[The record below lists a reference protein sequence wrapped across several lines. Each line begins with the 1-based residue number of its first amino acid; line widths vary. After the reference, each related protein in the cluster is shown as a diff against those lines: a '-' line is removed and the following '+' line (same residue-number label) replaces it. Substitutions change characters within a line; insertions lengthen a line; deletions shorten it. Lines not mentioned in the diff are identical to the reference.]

1 MKNQKSITVVLLLSL
16 MTFIIEVERKYVP
29 EALAMFQV
37 ESSVIEPTSLENHKV
52 HENLF
57 CKTESIEETNQKS
70 I

>member
-1 MKNQKSITVVLLLSL
+1 

-29 EALAMFQV
+29 EALAKFQV
-37 ESSVIEPTSLENHKV
+37 DSNVIEPTALEKHKV